1 MTDVA
6 RRRFIHDV
14 GAKCAS
20 LKDAAA
26 LLKDASPKD
35 FEELLDLMVEQAAAL
50 QREIAGNRKK
60 RGA

>member
-1 MTDVA
+1 MTDDA

-26 LLKDASPKD
+26 LLKDASDKD
-35 FEELLDLMVEQAAAL
+35 FRELLDLMTEQAAAL
-50 QREIAGNRKK
+50 QRQIAENRKK
-60 RGA
+60 LGA